1 MKRCSKGRL
10 SFQAVV
16 DDNLVLV
23 RLLHI
28 HGADI
33 NMRDADSWTPL
44 HAAAANGF
52 NEIVTYLLSHGA
64 DRNKRTEEGETAE
77 DLVEEE
83 DYDTVAVFKTEVRAK
98 EEVEKLRRLSHV
110 VTLDTKEKEMRKE
123 PAWVRRMS
131 LQEARK
137 EVIQEAEPDTRRK
150 GSTWVGKEDIPEE
163 EESDGEEEMGEE
175 ASIADEVKGAN
186 VRQPSV
192 PPGPGLQR
200 ISTTTIIVSKD
211 KDESVKLKEP
221 QRTEMKEGCNSKSK
235 EEGNTKTT
243 RQRRRGRLEL
253 SLSEETLGV
262 TSPQFLTVSS
272 QDTSKLNVSV
282 ATENPKLTLQKQKT
296 LPTSS
301 LKHQPEPIP
310 KAPSKSLSTILKTTV
325 PITTTT
331 SSQATKTKVSQEETV
346 KKSDNSI
353 VPKLSESSPVS
364 ATMCTTATGNDK
376 EER

>member
-1 MKRCSKGRL
+1 MRDHI
-10 SFQAVV
+10 FQAVV

-44 HAAAANGF
+44 HAAAANGYY
-52 NEIVTYLLSHGA
+52 EIVTYLLSHGA
-64 DRNKRTEEGETAE
+64 DRSKRTEDGETAE

-83 DYDTVAVFKTEVRAK
+83 DFDTLAVFKTEVGAK

-110 VTLDTKEKEMRKE
+110 VTLDNKEKEMRKE

-137 EVIQEAEPDTRRK
+137 EVIEEAEPDTRRK
-150 GSTWVGKEDIPEE
+150 GSTWVGKEEIPEE
-163 EESDGEEEMGEE
+163 EESDNEESDEE
-175 ASIADEVKGAN
+175 ANKSNVDKSAN
-186 VRQPSV
+186 VGQPSV
-192 PPGPGLQR
+192 PLVPGLHR

-243 RQRRRGRLEL
+243 RERRRGRLEL

-262 TSPQFLTVSS
+262 TSPQLLTVSS
-272 QDTSKLNVSV
+272 QTQDTSKLSVSA
-282 ATENPKLTLQKQKT
+282 ATENPKLTLQKPNM
-296 LPTSS
+296 LSSIS
-301 LKHQPEPIP
+301 LKPDPIP
-310 KAPSKSLSTILKTTV
+310 KSPSKSVSTILKTTTV
-325 PITTTT
+325 PSATST
-331 SSQATKTKVSQEETV
+331 SSQATKASQEEIV
-346 KKSDNSI
+346 KKSDNPQ
-353 VPKLSESSPVS
+353 VPKFSEASPVS
-364 ATMCTTATGNDK
+364 VAMCTTATGNDK

>member
-1 MKRCSKGRL
+1 M
-10 SFQAVV
+10 V

-44 HAAAANGF
+44 HAAAANGYH
-52 NEIVTYLLSHGA
+52 EIVTYLLSHGA
-64 DRNKRTEEGETAE
+64 DRNKRTEDGEMAE

-83 DYDTVAVFKTEVRAK
+83 DFDTMAVFQTEVGAK

-110 VTLDTKEKEMRKE
+110 VMLDTKEKDMRKA

-150 GSTWVGKEDIPEE
+150 GSAWIGKEEIPEE
-163 EESDGEEEMGEE
+163 EESDDEDRDEE
-175 ASIADEVKGAN
+175 ASKSRVDKSAN
-186 VRQPSV
+186 VGQPSV
-192 PPGPGLQR
+192 PLGPGLQR

-262 TSPQFLTVSS
+262 TSPQFLTAVSPQT
-272 QDTSKLNVSV
+272 QDTSKLSVSL
-282 ATENPKLTLQKQKT
+282 ATENPRPTMQKPKM
-296 LPTSS
+296 LPASS

-310 KAPSKSLSTILKTTV
+310 KSPTKSVSTILKSTV
-325 PITTTT
+325 PIATGT
-331 SSQATKTKVSQEETV
+331 SSLVTKVSQEEIV
-346 KKSDNSI
+346 KTSDNPK
-353 VPKLSESSPVS
+353 VPKISEASPVS

>member
-1 MKRCSKGRL
+1 M
-10 SFQAVV
+10 V

-44 HAAAANGF
+44 HAAAANGYH
-52 NEIVTYLLSHGA
+52 EIVTYLLSHGA
-64 DRNKRTEEGETAE
+64 DRNKRTEDGEMAE

-83 DYDTVAVFKTEVRAK
+83 DFDTMAVFQTEVGAK

-110 VTLDTKEKEMRKE
+110 VMLDTKEKDMRKA

-150 GSTWVGKEDIPEE
+150 GSAWIGKEEIPEE
-163 EESDGEEEMGEE
+163 EESDDEDRDEE
-175 ASIADEVKGAN
+175 ASKSRVDKSAN
-186 VRQPSV
+186 VGQPSV
-192 PPGPGLQR
+192 PLGPGLQR

-262 TSPQFLTVSS
+262 TSPQFLIVSS
-272 QDTSKLNVSV
+272 QDTSKLSVSV
-282 ATENPKLTLQKQKT
+282 ATENPKITMPKQKT

-310 KAPSKSLSTILKTTV
+310 KSPSKSLSTILKTTV

-331 SSQATKTKVSQEETV
+331 SSQATKTKVSQEEIV
-346 KKSDNSI
+346 KESDNSI

-364 ATMCTTATGNDK
+364 AAMCRTATGNDK

>member
-1 MKRCSKGRL
+1 
-10 SFQAVV
+10 
-16 DDNLVLV
+16 
-23 RLLHI
+23 
-28 HGADI
+28 
-33 NMRDADSWTPL
+33 MRDADSWTPL

-52 NEIVTYLLSHGA
+52 NEIVAYLLSHGA

-83 DYDTVAVFKTEVRAK
+83 DFDTVAVFKTEVRVK

-163 EESDGEEEMGEE
+163 EESDDEEEMNEE
-175 ASIADEVKGAN
+175 ASNSDEVKGAN
-186 VRQPSV
+186 VREPSV
-192 PPGPGLQR
+192 PLGPGLQR

-272 QDTSKLNVSV
+272 QDTSKLSVSV
-282 ATENPKLTLQKQKT
+282 VTENTKPTLQKQKT

-331 SSQATKTKVSQEETV
+331 SSQAPKTKVSQEEIV

>member
-1 MKRCSKGRL
+1 M
-10 SFQAVV
+10 

-52 NEIVTYLLSHGA
+52 HEIVTYLLSHGA
-64 DRNKRTEEGETAE
+64 DRNKRTEEGEKAE

-83 DYDTVAVFKTEVRAK
+83 DFDTMAVFKTDVGAK

-137 EVIQEAEPDTRRK
+137 EVIQETEPDTRRK

-163 EESDGEEEMGEE
+163 EESDDEEEEKDDE
-175 ASIADEVKGAN
+175 ASNSDEVKGAN

-192 PPGPGLQR
+192 PAGPGLQR

-262 TSPQFLTVSS
+262 TSPQFLIVSS
-272 QDTSKLNVSV
+272 QDTSKLSVSV
-282 ATENPKLTLQKQKT
+282 ATENPKITMPKQKT

-310 KAPSKSLSTILKTTV
+310 KSPSKSLSTILKTTV

-331 SSQATKTKVSQEETV
+331 SSQATKTKVSQEEIV

>member
-1 MKRCSKGRL
+1 M
-10 SFQAVV
+10 

-52 NEIVTYLLSHGA
+52 HEIVTYLLSHGA
-64 DRNKRTEEGETAE
+64 DRNKRTEEGEKAE

-83 DYDTVAVFKTEVRAK
+83 DFDTMAVFKTDVGAR

-137 EVIQEAEPDTRRK
+137 EVIQETEPDTRRK

-163 EESDGEEEMGEE
+163 EESDDEEEEKDKE
-175 ASIADEVKGAN
+175 ASNSDEVKGAN

-192 PPGPGLQR
+192 PAGPGLQR

-262 TSPQFLTVSS
+262 TSPQFLAAVSPQT
-272 QDTSKLNVSV
+272 QDTSKLSVSL
-282 ATENPKLTLQKQKT
+282 ATENPRPTLQKPKM
-296 LPTSS
+296 LPASS

-310 KAPSKSLSTILKTTV
+310 KSPTKSVSTILKPPV
-325 PITTTT
+325 PIATGT
-331 SSQATKTKVSQEETV
+331 SSQVTKVSQEEIV
-346 KKSDNSI
+346 KTSDNPK
-353 VPKLSESSPVS
+353 VPKISEASPVS